1 MQPWLKKNK
10 EQRKKKEKRKKKKNS
25 HNSLLL
31 PKNPQKDIVARIG
44 PSINAAKDVKTFHN
58 FKIVNIT
65 APKNEVK
72 PLFNFKPMGTFKKK
86 KEKSQ

>member
-1 MQPWLKKNK
+1 MVEE
-10 EQRKKKEKRKKKKNS
+10 EQRTKKKEKRKKKS

-72 PLFNFKPMGTFKKK
+72 PLFNFKPMGTFKKNK
-86 KEKSQ
+86 KISMNTSV